1 VSDAITAI
9 DRDRG
14 RARAS
19 ALPLRACAC
28 EERGKERGR
37 EKERAKAEQKK
48 LFCFFSSVD
57 PLSSFFFFFSP
68 PFFPLSDEC
77 AGAIGTKK
85 TVYTRS
91 FCGGKRKE
99 CGKKM

>member
-1 VSDAITAI
+1 VRREGERTRERERESES
-9 DRDRG
+9 
-14 RARAS
+14 RA
-19 ALPLRACAC
+19 
-28 EERGKERGR
+28 
-37 EKERAKAEQKK
+37 KK